1 MPAFFWRHEFCPDPL
16 KEGDLPL
23 TEFAACAGFSA
34 QSQFS
39 YYFNRLVG
47 FTPGQFRMRAKI
59 ANKGQVPP
67 RTGSASALTIPHE
80 QSESGGR
87 TEAMTSSRCRFASI
101 SDAVRESGKR

>member
-1 MPAFFWRHEFCPDPL
+1 VARCCSSRKNTNAGVFWRHEICPDRL

-47 FTPGQFRMRAKI
+47 VTPGRFRMRAKI
-59 ANKGQVPP
+59 AKKEQVPP
-67 RTGSASALTIPHE
+67 RNGSASALTIPHE
-80 QSESGGR
+80 
-87 TEAMTSSRCRFASI
+87 
-101 SDAVRESGKR
+101 